1 MSNACECGH
10 TREWHG
16 MYGCPK
22 PRWAITWDGFYGLR
36 VIFIPISAITSSI
49 HTGRVD
55 GPINWYTTEQE
66 ANNRMPN
73 VMHALQ
79 GWYREICI
87 CAAVRAPD
95 GLIFRGHRHFDA
107 IRVAIENSATK
118 RVTQD
123 MQGFITSHNRFV
135 SRAEGAELQRL
146 AGVKS
151 AATGLE
157 VEEDTLTSEDL
168 Y

>member
-1 MSNACECGH
+1 MNGADS
-10 TREWHG
+10 
-16 MYGCPK
+16 K

-36 VIFIPISAITSSI
+36 VIFIPISAIASLI
-49 HTGRVD
+49 HTGNVD

-73 VMHALQ
+73 VTHALQ

-87 CAAVRAPD
+87 CAAVRTPD

-107 IRVAIENSATK
+107 MRTAIENSATK

-123 MQGFITSHNRFV
+123 MQGFITTRNRFV
-135 SRAEGAELQRL
+135 TRAEGAEL
-146 AGVKS
+146 
-151 AATGLE
+151 
-157 VEEDTLTSEDL
+157 
-168 Y
+168 